1 MEAADWVMLGILAG
15 FAVYD
20 VKTKTIPAAAVAAAA
35 VGVMIYRLCAGAGF
49 IELAIG
55 LVPGAVV
62 LVLAFVTRE
71 SIGAGDGLV
80 LCMLGLFCGWRRCLA
95 VFGLAMVLSAVLAMV
110 LLACRRV
117 GRKTELPFL
126 PSLFGGYLLFCL
138 W

>member
-1 MEAADWVMLGILAG
+1 MEAADWAMLGILGG

-20 VKTKTIPAAAVAAAA
+20 IKTKTIPVAAVVVA
-35 VGVMIYRLCAGAGF
+35 VIAVLIYRLCTGTG
-49 IELAIG
+49 IMELAVG
-55 LVPGAVV
+55 LVPGAFV

-80 LCMLGLFCGWRRCLA
+80 LCMLGLFCGWRQCLA
-95 VFGLAMVLSAVLAMV
+95 VFGIALVLSAVLAMV
-110 LLACRRV
+110 LVVCRRA

-126 PSLFGGYLLFCL
+126 PSLFGGYLLFYL

>member
-1 MEAADWVMLGILAG
+1 MEAADWAMLGILGG

-20 VKTKTIPAAAVAAAA
+20 IKTKTIPVAAVVVAVIAAL
-35 VGVMIYRLCAGAGF
+35 IYRLCTGTG
-49 IELAIG
+49 IMELAVG
-55 LVPGAVV
+55 LVPGAFV

-80 LCMLGLFCGWRRCLA
+80 LCMLGLFCGWRQCLA
-95 VFGLAMVLSAVLAMV
+95 VFGMALVLSAVLAMV
-110 LLACRRV
+110 LVVCRRA

-126 PSLFGGYLLFCL
+126 PSLFGGYLLFYL